1 MFCKIIATHRDTERS
16 MCDRQEEAKNTMVIL
31 NFDLCCPCVNAL
43 TLETGYMKTKQNS
56 LSTVLNKLNYERRKS
71 KEPLSRTGQ
80 ARQNLSYK
88 YLLVWLVMTCSRNT
102 NNRFEGRITKFK
114 KCTLSPENPTHSNNL
129 TMIGGR
135 RDKT

>member
-56 LSTVLNKLNYERRKS
+56 LSTVLNKLLRKEKIKRTKQNWTS
-71 KEPLSRTGQ
+71 QAKFELQISFGVVSDDMFKEHESSFRGEH
-80 ARQNLSYK
+80 NK
-88 YLLVWLVMTCSRNT
+88 
-102 NNRFEGRITKFK
+102 I
-114 KCTLSPENPTHSNNL
+114 
-129 TMIGGR
+129 
-135 RDKT
+135 

>member
-1 MFCKIIATHRDTERS
+1 

-56 LSTVLNKLNYERRKS
+56 LSTVLNKLLRKEKIKRTKQNWTS
-71 KEPLSRTGQ
+71 QAKFELQISFGVVSDDMFKEHE
-80 ARQNLSYK
+80 Y
-88 YLLVWLVMTCSRNT
+88 Y
-102 NNRFEGRITKFK
+102 RFEGRITKFK

>member
-56 LSTVLNKLNYERRKS
+56 LSTVLNKLLRKEKIKS
-71 KEPLSRTGQ
+71 TIKQNWTSQ
-80 ARQNLSYK
+80 AKFELQISFGAVSDL
-88 YLLVWLVMTCSRNT
+88 TCSKNT
-102 NNRFEGRITKFK
+102 NHRFAGRITKFK